1 MLSEEE
7 KAASL
12 GVRASNDPSE
22 SGFATMTQVLSEFG
36 RIDLLSACGLGQS
49 RYNGDMKRDI
59 SDLVTG
65 RRGKERESK
74 VEVGVYHRLDVKLQ
88 DSLLRLCKKKASK
101 AREDFRAAL
110 QRQREVKRAKKQAAQ
125 ERKMEVATKDFIA
138 ASYFWQQ
145 YHSPRCWTTA
155 KEAMDNFEKL
165 QTKKDKFKFV
175 KEQILIRY
183 LGLGW
188 EEAYHPWS
196 KKGHTYQPLE
206 LLEHV
211 INNVQTIKKTPPSQP
226 PVRLPRRKDH
236 GTVGTNSAD
245 LIALDNNK
253 LAKEER
259 VRLNGMKERD
269 RLELA
274 GYGDQLMEI
283 QKATPPIDKM
293 GRGSFRIDMC
303 FDYTEGGE
311 SILQWCQG
319 TVTKMLKEDKYNMTM
334 EIKWDEKFVEKGQ
347 SKTRERVLKS
357 AWNPET
363 HKDRAWREDLHHL
376 EIASDCV

>member
-1 MLSEEE
+1 M
-7 KAASL
+7 
-12 GVRASNDPSE
+12 GVRESNDPSE

-49 RYNGDMKRDI
+49 RYNGDMTRDV
-59 SDLVTG
+59 SNLVTG
-65 RRGKERESK
+65 RTSKEQETK

-88 DSLLRLCKKKASK
+88 DSLLRLCKRKASK
-101 AREDFRAAL
+101 GRKDFRAAL
-110 QRQREVKRAKKQAAQ
+110 QRQREVKRAKKRAQ
-125 ERKMEVATKDFIA
+125 QEKKMEGATKDFIA

-145 YHSPRCWTTA
+145 YHSPRCCRTA
-155 KEAMDNFEKL
+155 KEAMDIFEEL
-165 QTKKDKFKFV
+165 QTKKDKFKFI

-196 KKGHTYQPLE
+196 EKGRTYQPLE
-206 LLEHV
+206 LLEHFISIV
-211 INNVQTIKKTPPSQP
+211 LRIKKAVPSQP
-226 PVRLPRRKDH
+226 PVRLPRRKDN
-236 GTVGTNSAD
+236 GTIGTNSVD

-259 VRLNGMKERD
+259 IRLNGMKERD

-274 GYGDQLMEI
+274 GYGDQLMEMQEVI
-283 QKATPPIDKM
+283 PPMNKM
-293 GRGSFRIDMC
+293 RKGKFRIDMC

-319 TVTKMLKEDKYNMTM
+319 TVTKILKEDKYKVTM
-334 EIKWDEKFVEKGQ
+334 EIKWDSKFVEKGQ
-347 SKTRERVLKS
+347 SKTREKVLKS

-363 HKDRAWREDLHHL
+363 HKDRAWRQDLHHL
-376 EIASDCV
+376 EITAECA